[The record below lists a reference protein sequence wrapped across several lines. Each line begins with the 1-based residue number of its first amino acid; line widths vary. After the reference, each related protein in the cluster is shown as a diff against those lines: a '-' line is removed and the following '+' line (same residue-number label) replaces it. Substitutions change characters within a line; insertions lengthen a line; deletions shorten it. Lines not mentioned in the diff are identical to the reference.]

1 MCEEW
6 PWRGGMRRVVNCRG
20 ECVERDTERKA
31 GGRGGGTGKK
41 NREGSCVLGRRSGGS
56 M

>member
-1 MCEEW
+1 MW
-6 PWRGGMRRVVNCRG
+6 RVVNCRG
-20 ECVERDTERKA
+20 ECVERDTEREW
-31 GGRGGGTGKK
+31 GEEVVQEK